1 MATKEVMGSFF
12 SLAEATVLMVT
23 AEAHPVAAVLAE
35 AAVEVDVVVAA
46 AEINKN

>member
-12 SLAEATVLMVT
+12 SLAEVTVLMET
-23 AEAHPVAAVLAE
+23 AEAHPVAVVLAE
-35 AAVEVDVVVAA
+35 AAVEADAVVAA